1 MHLLPPHPLWIG
13 HAGDAR
19 DLRRIFAE
27 DIRARVELSAQ
38 EEPAPTPRDL
48 IACRFP
54 LVDGA
59 GNDPV
64 ILTLALRTVA
74 WLVGRNV
81 PTLVCCGAGSSR
93 SPAVAAGALALLSG
107 GHPQECLTEVAS
119 HRPVDVMPA
128 FWLEVVDAV
137 ASLRGSGTVNS

>member
-1 MHLLPPHPLWIG
+1 MHRLPPHPLWIG

-38 EEPAPTPRDL
+38 EEPAPAARDL

-59 GNDPV
+59 GNDPAV
-64 ILTLALRTVA
+64 LTLALRTVA
-74 WLVGRNV
+74 WLAGRGV

-93 SPAVAAGALALLSG
+93 SPAVAAGSLALLSG
-107 GHPQECLTEVAS
+107 RHAEECLREVAA
-119 HRPVDVMPA
+119 HRPVDVLPA
-128 FWLEVVDAV
+128 FWLEVVGAV
-137 ASLRGSGTVNS
+137 ASLRGSP